1 MKRVIVAAVLAISI
15 MGSAS
20 VASASAGTNDSA
32 TSTATSTTT
41 STTTSTIATT
51 ITSPT
56 TETVFV
62 EVAPVPAKSGTG
74 RRIVYANR
82 QQRVWVINTNNK
94 VIRTFLVSGM
104 LRQPG
109 KGTFRVFSKSPSSF
123 SPEFAGVTFRFMT
136 RFAIGRNGGNVG
148 FHEIPLRYG
157 KLMQTVDELGA
168 FKGSGCL
175 RSSTQ
180 DARFIYRW
188 ATLGTKVV
196 VVP

>member
-1 MKRVIVAAVLAISI
+1 MKRVIATIVIALSI

-32 TSTATSTTT
+32 ASTTT
-41 STTTSTIATT
+41 STTA
-51 ITSPT
+51 PT
-56 TETVFV
+56 TTAPIIV
-62 EVAPVPAKSGTG
+62 EVVPVPIKSGNG

-82 QQRVWVINTNNK
+82 QQRVWVIDKDNK
-94 VIRTFLVSGM
+94 VIRTFPVSGM
-104 LRQPG
+104 LGQPG
-109 KGTFRVFSKSPSSF
+109 KGTFSVFSKSPTSY

-136 RFAIGRNGGNVG
+136 RFAIGRNGGNIG
-148 FHEIPLRYG
+148 FHEIPIRNN
-157 KLMQTVDELGA
+157 KPMQTVEELGA

-180 DARFIYRW
+180 DALFIYRW

>member
-1 MKRVIVAAVLAISI
+1 MKRVIALAAFAFSI

-20 VASASAGTNDSA
+20 FASASAGTADS
-32 TSTATSTTT
+32 TT
-41 STTTSTIATT
+41 STTTSTSTSTT
-51 ITSPT
+51 TPAA
-56 TETVFV
+56 TETVLV
-62 EVAPVPAKSGTG
+62 EAAPVPIKSGSG

-82 QQRVWVINTNNK
+82 QQRVWVINADNE
-94 VIRTFLVSGM
+94 VIRTFPVSGM
-104 LRQPG
+104 LGQPG
-109 KGTFRVFSKSPSSF
+109 KGTFSVFSKSPTSY

-136 RFAIGRNGGNVG
+136 RFAIGRNGGNIG
-148 FHEIPLRYG
+148 FHEIPTRNN
-157 KLMQTVDELGA
+157 KPMQTVDELGT

-180 DARFIYRW
+180 DALFIYQW

>member
-1 MKRVIVAAVLAISI
+1 MKRMIVATVLALSI

-20 VASASAGTNDSA
+20 VASASAGSSD
-32 TSTATSTTT
+32 
-41 STTTSTIATT
+41 ATT
-51 ITSPT
+51 T
-56 TETVFV
+56 TETVLV
-62 EVAPVPAKSGTG
+62 EVAPVPIKSGTG

-82 QQRVWVINTNNK
+82 QQRVWVINADNE

-104 LRQPG
+104 LGQPG
-109 KGTFRVFSKSPSSF
+109 NGTFSVFSKSPTSY

-136 RFAIGRNGGNVG
+136 RFAIGRNGGNIG
-148 FHEIPLRYG
+148 FHEIPVRNN
-157 KLMQTVDELGA
+157 KPMQTVDELGA

-180 DARFIYRW
+180 DALFVYRW

>member
-1 MKRVIVAAVLAISI
+1 MKRVIAVAAFAFSI

-20 VASASAGTNDSA
+20 VASASAGSSD
-32 TSTATSTTT
+32 TTT
-41 STTTSTIATT
+41 TTT
-51 ITSPT
+51 
-56 TETVFV
+56 TVLA
-62 EVAPVPAKSGTG
+62 EVAPVPIKSGTG

-82 QQRVWVINTNNK
+82 QQRVWVINADNE
-94 VIRTFLVSGM
+94 VIRTFPVSGM
-104 LRQPG
+104 LGQPG
-109 KGTFRVFSKSPSSF
+109 KGTFSVFSKSPTSY

-136 RFAIGRNGGNVG
+136 RFAIGRNGGNIG
-148 FHEIPLRYG
+148 FHEIPIRNN
-157 KLMQTVDELGA
+157 KPMQTVDELGA

-180 DARFIYRW
+180 DALFIYKW

>member
-1 MKRVIVAAVLAISI
+1 MKRMIAATVLALSI
-15 MGSAS
+15 LGSAS
-20 VASASAGTNDSA
+20 VASASAGSSD
-32 TSTATSTTT
+32 
-41 STTTSTIATT
+41 ATT
-51 ITSPT
+51 T
-56 TETVFV
+56 TETVLV

-82 QQRVWVINTNNK
+82 QQRAWVINAEDE
-94 VIRTFLVSGM
+94 VIRTFPVSGM
-104 LRQPG
+104 LGQPG
-109 KGTFRVFSKSPSSF
+109 NGTFSVFSKSPTSY

-136 RFAIGRNGGNVG
+136 RFAIGRNGGNIG
-148 FHEIPLRYG
+148 FHEIPIRNS
-157 KLMQTVDELGA
+157 KPMQTVDELGA

-180 DARFIYRW
+180 DALFIYQW

>member
-1 MKRVIVAAVLAISI
+1 MKRVIAVAAFAFSI

-20 VASASAGTNDSA
+20 VASASAGSSD
-32 TSTATSTTT
+32 TTT
-41 STTTSTIATT
+41 TTT
-51 ITSPT
+51 
-56 TETVFV
+56 TVLA
-62 EVAPVPAKSGTG
+62 EVAPVPIKSGTG

-82 QQRVWVINTNNK
+82 QQRVWVINADNE
-94 VIRTFLVSGM
+94 VIRTFPVSGM
-104 LRQPG
+104 LGQPG
-109 KGTFRVFSKSPSSF
+109 NGTFSVFSKSPSSY

-136 RFAIGRNGGNVG
+136 RFAIGRNGGNIG
-148 FHEIPLRYG
+148 FHEIPIRNS
-157 KLMQTVDELGA
+157 KPMQTVDELGA

-180 DARFIYRW
+180 DALFIYRW

>member
-1 MKRVIVAAVLAISI
+1 MKRVIALAAFALSI

-20 VASASAGTNDSA
+20 VASASAGTADS
-32 TSTATSTTT
+32 TT
-41 STTTSTIATT
+41 STTTSTSTSTT
-51 ITSPT
+51 TPAA
-56 TETVFV
+56 TETVLV
-62 EVAPVPAKSGTG
+62 EAAPVPIRSGSG

-82 QQRVWVINTNNK
+82 QQRVWVINADNE
-94 VIRTFLVSGM
+94 VIRTFPVSGM
-104 LRQPG
+104 LGQPG
-109 KGTFRVFSKSPSSF
+109 KGTFSVFSKSPTSY

-136 RFAIGRNGGNVG
+136 RFAIGRNGGNIG
-148 FHEIPLRYG
+148 FHEIPTRNN
-157 KLMQTVDELGA
+157 KPMQTVDELGT

-180 DARFIYRW
+180 DALFIYQW

>member
-1 MKRVIVAAVLAISI
+1 MKRVIAVAVLALSI

-20 VASASAGTNDSA
+20 VASASAGSSD
-32 TSTATSTTT
+32 STTT
-41 STTTSTIATT
+41 TTT
-51 ITSPT
+51 
-56 TETVFV
+56 VLV
-62 EVAPVPAKSGTG
+62 EAAPVPIKSGTG

-82 QQRVWVINTNNK
+82 QQRVWVINADNK
-94 VIRTFLVSGM
+94 VIRTFPVSGM
-104 LRQPG
+104 LGQPG
-109 KGTFRVFSKSPSSF
+109 NGTFSVFSKSPTSY

-136 RFAIGRNGGNVG
+136 RFAIGRNGGNIG
-148 FHEIPLRYG
+148 FHEIPIRNS
-157 KLMQTVDELGA
+157 KPMQTVDELGA

-180 DARFIYRW
+180 DALFIYQW

>member
-1 MKRVIVAAVLAISI
+1 MKRVIAASVLALLI

-20 VASASAGTNDSA
+20 VASASAGSSDA
-32 TSTATSTTT
+32 TTT
-41 STTTSTIATT
+41 TTT
-51 ITSPT
+51 
-56 TETVFV
+56 VLV
-62 EVAPVPAKSGTG
+62 EVAPVPIKSGTG

-82 QQRVWVINTNNK
+82 QQRVWVINADNK
-94 VIRTFLVSGM
+94 VIRTFPVSGM
-104 LRQPG
+104 LGQPG
-109 KGTFRVFSKSPSSF
+109 NGTFSVFSKSPTSY

-136 RFAIGRNGGNVG
+136 RFAIGRNGGNIG
-148 FHEIPLRYG
+148 FHEIPIRNS
-157 KLMQTVDELGA
+157 KPMQTVDELGA

-180 DARFIYRW
+180 DALFIYQW

>member
-1 MKRVIVAAVLAISI
+1 MKRVIAVAVLALSI

-20 VASASAGTNDSA
+20 VASASSGSSD
-32 TSTATSTTT
+32 TTT
-41 STTTSTIATT
+41 TTTTIL
-51 ITSPT
+51 
-56 TETVFV
+56 V
-62 EVAPVPAKSGTG
+62 EVAPVPIKSGTG

-82 QQRVWVINTNNK
+82 QQRVWVINADNE
-94 VIRTFLVSGM
+94 VIRTFPVSGM
-104 LRQPG
+104 LGQPDN
-109 KGTFRVFSKSPSSF
+109 GTFSVFSKSPTSY

-136 RFAIGRNGGNVG
+136 RFAIGRNGGNIG
-148 FHEIPLRYG
+148 FHEIPIRNS
-157 KLMQTVDELGA
+157 KPMQTVDELGA

-180 DARFIYRW
+180 DARFIYQW

>member
-1 MKRVIVAAVLAISI
+1 MKRVITASVCALSI

-20 VASASAGTNDSA
+20 VASASAGSSD
-32 TSTATSTTT
+32 TTT
-41 STTTSTIATT
+41 TTT
-51 ITSPT
+51 
-56 TETVFV
+56 TVLV
-62 EVAPVPAKSGTG
+62 EVAPVPTKSGTG

-82 QQRVWVINTNNK
+82 QQRVWVINADNK
-94 VIRTFLVSGM
+94 VIRTFPVSGM
-104 LRQPG
+104 LGQPG
-109 KGTFRVFSKSPSSF
+109 NGTFSVFSKSPTSY

-136 RFAIGRNGGNVG
+136 RFAIGRNGGNIG
-148 FHEIPLRYG
+148 FHEIPIRNS
-157 KLMQTVDELGA
+157 KPMQTVDELGA

-180 DARFIYRW
+180 DALFIYQW

>member
-1 MKRVIVAAVLAISI
+1 MKRMIAIAVLALSI
-15 MGSAS
+15 LGSAS
-20 VASASAGTNDSA
+20 VASASAGSSD
-32 TSTATSTTT
+32 
-41 STTTSTIATT
+41 ATT
-51 ITSPT
+51 T

-82 QQRVWVINTNNK
+82 QQRAWVINAEDE
-94 VIRTFLVSGM
+94 VIRTFPVSGM
-104 LRQPG
+104 LGQPG
-109 KGTFRVFSKSPSSF
+109 KGTFSVFSKSPTSY

-136 RFAIGRNGGNVG
+136 RFAIGRNGGNIG
-148 FHEIPLRYG
+148 FHEIPIRNS
-157 KLMQTVDELGA
+157 KPMQTVDELGA

-180 DARFIYRW
+180 DALFIYQW